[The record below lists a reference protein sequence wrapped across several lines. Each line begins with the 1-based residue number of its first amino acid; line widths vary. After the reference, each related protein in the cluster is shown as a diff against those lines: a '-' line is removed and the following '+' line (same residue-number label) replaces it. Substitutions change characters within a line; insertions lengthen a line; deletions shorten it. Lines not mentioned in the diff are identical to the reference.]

1 MKKSSGRKQRRA
13 LIRENAHTAGATA
26 ARQSETNQKKDALE
40 DAKSRNKG
48 RRNLIADKRKQLQK
62 RQG

>member
-1 MKKSSGRKQRRA
+1 MKKSSGRKQHRA
-13 LIRENAHTAGATA
+13 LIRQNVHEAGAVQA
-26 ARQSETNQKKDALE
+26 QQNETKQKKASLKD
-40 DAKSRNKG
+40 SQRRNKG

>member
-13 LIRENAHTAGATA
+13 LIRENVHTAGATA
-26 ARQSETNQKKDALE
+26 ARQSETKQKKTALK
-40 DAKSRNKG
+40 DAKARNKG
-48 RRNLIADKRKQLQK
+48 RRNLIAEKRKQLQK

>member
-1 MKKSSGRKQRRA
+1 MKKSSGRKQHRA
-13 LIRENAHTAGATA
+13 LIRENVHEAGAKEA
-26 ARQSETNQKKDALE
+26 QQNETRQKKAALK
-40 DAKSRNKG
+40 DSQRRNKG